1 MNSMMEYKGYHA
13 TFNYDAEDNLFIGK
27 VHGLSDSL
35 NFHGSSIEELTSM
48 FHQSVDNYLDICKK
62 IGKNP
67 EKEYSGT
74 FNVRLPAA
82 LHRKVAETAH
92 SKGETINSVIKTAV
106 EEYLRK
112 DEITSV
118 QLFCPYA
125 AISKN
130 NPEIENEYIQS
141 NEIYVKEALMQWQ
154 H

>member
-1 MNSMMEYKGYHA
+1 MMEYKGYHA
-13 TFNYDAEDNLFIGK
+13 TFNYDAEDNLLIGK

-74 FNVRLPAA
+74 FNVRLPST
-82 LHRKVAETAH
+82 LHRMVAETAL
-92 SKGETINSVIKTAV
+92 SNGETINSIIKTAV

-112 DEITSV
+112 DETTTV
-118 QLFCPYA
+118 QLFFPYVA
-125 AISKN
+125 LSKSS
-130 NPEIENEYIQS
+130 PKVEYIQS
-141 NEIYVKEALMQWQ
+141 SKTIIKETVMQWQ
-154 H
+154 N